1 MSNIQK
7 LSALIQSLEESGDST
22 RLFAARAAYNF
33 KHSWLEMAQALVE
46 VRNSGRS
53 SEWGYESF
61 FDYCYYELG
70 LKRAIV
76 DKLTVSFMTLQ
87 QHAPERLDSPSDN
100 APIPSYQALDYY
112 ARAVGEPRLDGN
124 IPRDA
129 PDEPLS
135 AEMTTHLHHAVF
147 EEGASA
153 KELKERFEPF
163 IRPKPP
169 ARLQHEAAK
178 KALGTSHRL
187 LDQLNEVEGLDSEV
201 VRTAEQAVTNLQNEM
216 EVLVETLREILVAEQ
231 DRL

>member
-7 LSALIQSLEESGDST
+7 LTVLIQSLEERGDST

-46 VRNSGRS
+46 VRNSGRYVD
-53 SEWGYESF
+53 WGYDHF
-61 FDYCYYELG
+61 LDYCLMELG

-87 QHAPERLDSPSDN
+87 QYAPERLEAPVDN

-124 IPRDA
+124 PSRDA
-129 PDEPLS
+129 PADPLS
-135 AEMTTHLHHAVF
+135 RDLATHLHQAVF

-153 KELKERFEPF
+153 RELKERFDPF
-163 IRPKPP
+163 IRPKSP
-169 ARLQHEAAK
+169 AKAQHEAAK
-178 KALGTSHRL
+178 KALVTSHRL
-187 LDQLNEVEGLDSEV
+187 LEQLDEVEGLDMET
-201 VRTAEQAVTNLQNEM
+201 VRKAENAVNGLQDEI
-216 EVLVETLREILVAEQ
+216 ETLVETLRERLVAEQ